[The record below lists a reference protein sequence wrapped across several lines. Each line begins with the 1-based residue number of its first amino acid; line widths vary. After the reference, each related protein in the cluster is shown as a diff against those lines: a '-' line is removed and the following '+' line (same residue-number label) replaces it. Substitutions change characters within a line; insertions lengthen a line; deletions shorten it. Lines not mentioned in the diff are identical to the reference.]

1 LCRQNRELARWR
13 PPGQPHFGE
22 IVERVIGTLMAVVH
36 ALRGTTFS
44 NVDNAAI
51 RQRLNGNE
59 PASFRG
65 PRGRLSK
72 AAGGYQAP
80 CDYGA
85 SPTVPSRWTTVVQ
98 VRATVAEGQA
108 QPRVLAH
115 TARNHAVGN
124 PQPPPTG
131 RAARP
136 GSLTP
141 PAR

>member
-1 LCRQNRELARWR
+1 MCQQNYVPW
-13 PPGQPHFGE
+13 
-22 IVERVIGTLMAVVH
+22 
-36 ALRGTTFS
+36 GTTFS

-51 RQRLNGNE
+51 RQRLNGKE

-108 QPRVLAH
+108 QPRAQP
-115 TARNHAVGN
+115 RCRN
-124 PQPPPTG
+124 PQPPLTG

-141 PAR
+141 PAELRTEQ